1 MPVAAGI
8 LDFVGGAFQLLAI
21 VGMLIYGILLGGLGP
36 ALLIATALFAFTG
49 ILAVVGGAYA
59 LRRKKWGLAFAGSF
73 TAFFPC
79 LLWPFLFSMLLV
91 AISSELLFI
100 PPVLLGIATIV
111 LTAVSKK
118 EFEHK

>member
-8 LDFVGGAFQLLAI
+8 LDFIGGAFQLLAI
-21 VGMLIYGILLGGLGP
+21 VGMLIYGILLVGLGP

-79 LLWPFLFSMLLV
+79 VLWPFLFSMLLV